1 MIKYIAVDSGKFETK
16 VAVWYPPMQL
26 PQKCSFRTLMEEG
39 QFHDDSLLNN
49 TYLARIDG
57 NVYKI
62 GNGASGEAE
71 LMTSK
76 MTPIHRACILTAIAK
91 FASDDGTDEFHVAI
105 GTPVS
110 EFKNSFNRRQYKY
123 YILTND
129 RGESMA
135 GTLQNAKETG
145 CDIEEPKAE
154 EFEIEFKESSIEPV
168 KKRKF
173 KIISRHVYPE
183 SAGVLYMNL
192 VKYKDAGTVG
202 VIDIGGSTAQGVLY
216 ENFEPALNRG
226 FFCIENGGAVL
237 AKGLA
242 AKVTSEFSRIDECS
256 ARKLIHNK
264 PEYRYLQP
272 NSGDENYKKEIRS
285 RSQKVIHDYLVNY
298 MREIQ
303 NACNAAQWPLD
314 FMTIAF
320 MGGTANVTM
329 DIIHEVFGNGVE
341 IVKESKF
348 ANALGFL
355 KRLYGTYNKG
365 KPSLPVTEEQ
375 IKSTA
380 KKAAEG

>member
-135 GTLQNAKETG
+135 GALQNAKETG

-154 EFEIEFKESSIEPV
+154 EFEIEFKESSTEPV

-202 VIDIGGSTAQGVLY
+202 VIDIGGSKAQGVLY

-237 AKGLA
+237 A
-242 AKVTSEFSRIDECS
+242 
-256 ARKLIHNK
+256 
-264 PEYRYLQP
+264 
-272 NSGDENYKKEIRS
+272 
-285 RSQKVIHDYLVNY
+285 
-298 MREIQ
+298 
-303 NACNAAQWPLD
+303 
-314 FMTIAF
+314 
-320 MGGTANVTM
+320 
-329 DIIHEVFGNGVE
+329 NGVE

-365 KPSLPVTEEQ
+365 KPSLPVTEDQ

>member
-1 MIKYIAVDSGKFETK
+1 MI
-16 VAVWYPPMQL
+16 
-26 PQKCSFRTLMEEG
+26 
-39 QFHDDSLLNN
+39 
-49 TYLARIDG
+49 
-57 NVYKI
+57 
-62 GNGASGEAE
+62 
-71 LMTSK
+71 
-76 MTPIHRACILTAIAK
+76 
-91 FASDDGTDEFHVAI
+91 
-105 GTPVS
+105 
-110 EFKNSFNRRQYKY
+110 
-123 YILTND
+123 
-129 RGESMA
+129 
-135 GTLQNAKETG
+135 
-145 CDIEEPKAE
+145 
-154 EFEIEFKESSIEPV
+154 
-168 KKRKF
+168 
-173 KIISRHVYPE
+173 
-183 SAGVLYMNL
+183 
-192 VKYKDAGTVG
+192 
-202 VIDIGGSTAQGVLY
+202 LY

-314 FMTIAF
+314 FMTIVF